1 MRQPTDVFG
10 EWAENGKDIGMEKGH
25 TISVDEM
32 ISFAMEERT
41 EIGKN
46 FSFLDLGCG
55 SGWVARKVA
64 KENLC
69 SRAVGIDGAA
79 QMIVNAKSRGGNEEY
94 IHADINHFNPV
105 SKYDLIHSMEVLYY
119 LEDPSNIIKRIS
131 DSWLNKDGRLI
142 AGIDLYYENTD
153 SHSWQEKVGTPMLM
167 LKESQWVEIF
177 KLAGLREVKAW
188 RINKHEGWEGTLV
201 LTGIK

>member
-1 MRQPTDVFG
+1 MRHPTDVFG

-32 ISFAMEERT
+32 ISFAIEERT

-94 IHADINHFNPV
+94 IHADINYFNPV

-131 DSWLNKDGRLI
+131 DSWLNKGGRFI

-153 SHSWQEKVGTPMLM
+153 SHSWQGKVGTPMM
-167 LKESQWVEIF
+167 LLHESEWLDIF
-177 KLAGLREVKAW
+177 KQAGLKNIKTW
-188 RINKHEGWEGTLV
+188 RSNQQEIWAGTLI
-201 LTGIK
+201 LTGTK

>member
-1 MRQPTDVFG
+1 MRHPTDVFG

-25 TISVDEM
+25 TISIDEM

-79 QMIVNAKSRGGNEEY
+79 QMVARRTPRCESARKNLPNNMLDCPQCGVSRSPGAVPFSTAPGPRGSGMKLSGWLGRTPRGPPQRRGG
-94 IHADINHFNPV
+94 
-105 SKYDLIHSMEVLYY
+105 
-119 LEDPSNIIKRIS
+119 R
-131 DSWLNKDGRLI
+131 R
-142 AGIDLYYENTD
+142 
-153 SHSWQEKVGTPMLM
+153 
-167 LKESQWVEIF
+167 
-177 KLAGLREVKAW
+177 
-188 RINKHEGWEGTLV
+188 
-201 LTGIK
+201 